1 MASTKIHERQ
11 LIISS
16 YSQIESCTVNI
27 SLASDSLTASY
38 VVA

>member
-1 MASTKIHERQ
+1 MAYTKIHKRQ

-16 YSQIESCTVNI
+16 YSQIESCMVNI
-27 SLASDSLTASY
+27 PLASDSLTISY